1 MITVDEHDDEVRRPL
16 GITLLAGL
24 YLFFFILSA
33 STFGHPFP
41 FFGHIHTGF
50 AAKALVLADSLVCLY
65 LFLGVYKRQL
75 LTWYFLI
82 AYNLFEIANTIFN
95 LSFISTAELEKL
107 VGERVDQEALVI
119 NNVAAAL
126 AILLLTQ
133 YIYRHRSLF
142 TNRQKYL
149 F

>member
-1 MITVDEHDDEVRRPL
+1 MITVDEHDDEMRRPL

-41 FFGHIHTGF
+41 FFGHIHTGI

-65 LFLGVYKRQL
+65 LFLGIYKRQL

-82 AYNLFEIANTIFN
+82 GYNLFEIANTICN
-95 LSFISTAELEKL
+95 LSFVSNAELEKM

-119 NNVAAAL
+119 NNIAAAL